1 MNHCLIQAVINSAP
15 QMRYTKENQTP
26 IAEMI
31 VNFKGLRSEDPTRD
45 LKIIGWG
52 NIAQEMVDEL
62 KEGQNI
68 VIEGRLKMNS
78 VTRKDGT
85 KEKQAELT
93 ASKIHQISPVEV
105 INSDQKENNESF
117 EKIEKDC
124 SYYLKKTWM
133 NFDTYLER
141 CILISKQSLHV
152 MTLHLTLSMQ
162 IISIYAIFVFL
173 LRMKKTEKIEISKGH
188 KRWIFGG

>member
-31 VNFKGLRSEDPTRD
+31 VNFKGLRSEDPTRE
-45 LKIIGWG
+45 LKILGWG
-52 NIAQEMVDEL
+52 NIAQGMVDEL

-85 KEKQAELT
+85 KEKQPELT
-93 ASKIHQISPVEV
+93 ASKIHKIEPFEA
-105 INSDQKENNESF
+105 IKSDQRENNGSIDKE
-117 EKIEKDC
+117 ENT
-124 SYYLKKTWM
+124 KKSNW
-133 NFDTYLER
+133 DSSPLVPE
-141 CILISKQSLHV
+141 V
-152 MTLHLTLSMQ
+152 D
-162 IISIYAIFVFL
+162 
-173 LRMKKTEKIEISKGH
+173 EIP
-188 KRWIFGG
+188 F

>member
-15 QMRYTKENQTP
+15 QMRYTKENQTA

-31 VNFKGLRSEDPTRD
+31 VNFKGLRSDDPTRE
-45 LKIIGWG
+45 LKILGWG

-85 KEKQAELT
+85 KEKQPELT
-93 ASKIHQISPVEV
+93 ASKIHQIAPVEV
-105 INSDQKENNESF
+105 VKSDQKENNES
-117 EKIEKDC
+117 
-124 SYYLKKTWM
+124 
-133 NFDTYLER
+133 
-141 CILISKQSLHV
+141 KQKEENTKNSSWDSSPLV
-152 MTLHLTLSMQ
+152 PE
-162 IISIYAIFVFL
+162 VD
-173 LRMKKTEKIEISKGH
+173 EIPL
-188 KRWIFGG
+188 

>member
-31 VNFKGLRSEDPTRD
+31 VNFKGLRSEDPVRE
-45 LKIIGWG
+45 LKFLGWG
-52 NIAQEMVDEL
+52 NIAQEMIDEL

-68 VIEGRLKMNS
+68 VIEGRLRMNS

-93 ASKIHQISPVEV
+93 ASKIHQITPVDFIKSDEKEKNELIDKKEVTKNSNWDSSPLVPEV
-105 INSDQKENNESF
+105 D
-117 EKIEKDC
+117 
-124 SYYLKKTWM
+124 
-133 NFDTYLER
+133 
-141 CILISKQSLHV
+141 
-152 MTLHLTLSMQ
+152 
-162 IISIYAIFVFL
+162 
-173 LRMKKTEKIEISKGH
+173 EIP
-188 KRWIFGG
+188 F